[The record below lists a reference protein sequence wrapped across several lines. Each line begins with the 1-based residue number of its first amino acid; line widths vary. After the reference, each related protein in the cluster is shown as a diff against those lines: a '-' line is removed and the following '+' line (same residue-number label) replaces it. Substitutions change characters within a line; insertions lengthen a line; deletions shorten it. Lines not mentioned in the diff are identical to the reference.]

1 MYSIDCVPLL
11 ALTRGELIES
21 IHYGAFVVVD
31 RHGRVIAS
39 MGNQELLT
47 YPRSSMKPLQAL
59 PFIERNG
66 DQYFDLNP
74 KEVAIICASHSGTDT
89 HVEVLKAM
97 HQKIGI
103 GLNDL
108 MCGIHWPSDKKTAEL
123 MRIRGE
129 KPNSYRHNCSGKHTG
144 MLAHAKMRSLPLENY
159 LSMDHPVQQT
169 ILKTIA
175 EMCGIEAEHTPVGV
189 DGCSAPVFAIQLRSF
204 AMGIARLCDPEG
216 LDDRRAEACKRIT
229 HAMSS
234 FPDMVAGPG
243 RFDTVLM
250 NLMQGKV
257 IAKAGAE
264 GYQCIGVLPDAF
276 GEGSPALGIAIKISD
291 GDLTRRAINCV
302 SVSIL
307 NDLGLFGEREL
318 DKLAS
323 FGIKA
328 LKNWRGIVVG
338 EMKTFFSLSKLN
350 W

>member
-1 MYSIDCVPLL
+1 MHSTDCVPLI
-11 ALTRGELIES
+11 ALTRGELVES

-31 RHGRVIAS
+31 RQGRVVAS
-39 MGNQELLT
+39 MGNQETLT

-74 KEVAIICASHSGTDT
+74 REVAIICASHSGTDT
-89 HVEVLKAM
+89 HVEVLKTM

-108 MCGIHWPSDKKTAEL
+108 MCGIHWPSDKKTSEV
-123 MRIRGE
+123 MRKRGE
-129 KPNSYRHNCSGKHTG
+129 EPNSYRHNCSGKHTG

-175 EMCGIEAEHTPVGV
+175 EMCGIESEHIPIGV
-189 DGCSAPVFAIQLRSF
+189 DGCSAPVFAIPLRSF
-204 AMGIARLCDPEG
+204 AMGITRLCDPED
-216 LDDRRAEACKRIT
+216 LDDRRAAACKRIT

-257 IAKAGAE
+257 VAKAGAE
-264 GYQCIGVLPDAF
+264 GYQCIGVLPNAF
-276 GEGSPALGIAIKISD
+276 GEDSPALGIAIKLSD

-307 NDLGLFGEREL
+307 NALGLFGEGEFE
-318 DKLAS
+318 KLVP
-323 FGIKA
+323 FGPKP
-328 LKNWRGIVVG
+328 LKNWREIVVG
-338 EMKTFFSLSKLN
+338 EMKTSFSLSKLN